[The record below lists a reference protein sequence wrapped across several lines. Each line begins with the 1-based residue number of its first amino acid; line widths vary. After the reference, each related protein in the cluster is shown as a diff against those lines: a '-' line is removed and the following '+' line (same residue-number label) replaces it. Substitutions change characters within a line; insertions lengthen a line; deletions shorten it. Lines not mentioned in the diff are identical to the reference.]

1 MVVVFNATF
10 NNISVILWRSFFIG
24 GEHGVPEITN
34 LPHISHKIVSSTPP
48 HREYP
53 MKLALYNLQ
62 SYLIKN
68 ITVIKL
74 RLCLFQVIKI
84 PGDQWDQRTSPSQWG
99 LFHSIKKVP
108 YTIFVPR
115 QTDQIF
121 HLLPICSYHEL

>member
-84 PGDQWDQRTSPSQWG
+84 PGDQ
-99 LFHSIKKVP
+99 
-108 YTIFVPR
+108 
-115 QTDQIF
+115 
-121 HLLPICSYHEL
+121 